1 MTMKILR
8 KIWFIPVVLLLGV
21 VLLYMY
27 MTQPS
32 FRMTMDV
39 NPSIEVVTNRLER
52 VIEVNAKNDDA
63 AKMLDGYVIK
73 DDSLEGTV
81 GDLVDRMIFEG
92 FIHGGQDN
100 MVMISVSDED
110 ADAEIVGKINRA
122 IQAYLENRKIE
133 ATILSTSL
141 DIVDEDLTG
150 KEKAARKLSELG
162 VTLSEEVLSRMT
174 LKELFEYSRVQN
186 ISQEELFHI
195 VSGYQY
201 EDDLPEM
208 GMLTPEEVRSI
219 ALNEVPGEIIK
230 LELDDD
236 EYEVKILSSG
246 IKYELEIHAFTGT
259 VTEIDRDDDT
269 EDDKKEQR
277 GTRLTLEEAR
287 KIALGRVNGTIVEE
301 DSDDDSYDFE
311 IRLNGK
317 EYE

>member
-1 MTMKILR
+1 MTKKILR
-8 KIWFIPVVLLLGV
+8 RTWFIPVLLMMGV

-63 AKMLDGYVIK
+63 AKMLEGYVIK

-92 FIHGGQDN
+92 FIDGGQDN

-150 KEKAARKLSELG
+150 KEKAA
-162 VTLSEEVLSRMT
+162 
-174 LKELFEYSRVQN
+174 
-186 ISQEELFHI
+186 
-195 VSGYQY
+195 
-201 EDDLPEM
+201 
-208 GMLTPEEVRSI
+208 
-219 ALNEVPGEIIK
+219 
-230 LELDDD
+230 
-236 EYEVKILSSG
+236 
-246 IKYELEIHAFTGT
+246 
-259 VTEIDRDDDT
+259 
-269 EDDKKEQR
+269 KKTQ
-277 GTRLTLEEAR
+277 
-287 KIALGRVNGTIVEE
+287 
-301 DSDDDSYDFE
+301 
-311 IRLNGK
+311 
-317 EYE
+317 